1 MTEAYG
7 DLITGQYT
15 VDTAQAEATAHIER
29 YLAPSVSA
37 VRMLQMAGA
46 WPETPMDRVLFA
58 PFGSADWPHF
68 FTAGV
73 GVNITVSLL
82 SQRWGGAAAEIRFT
96 LDGSSPS
103 ADSPQAKLAAGDQF
117 PVIFLNRSG
126 WLCASSWRNGVR
138 TSANDSCA
146 LNIRYSNPRVCESV
160 SENSSGTFCLAT
172 VRKALLIGARRPPST
187 PCICATKPLSIRKT
201 SFVLYPPM
209 RTSRRM

>member
-82 SQRWGGAAAEIRFT
+82 SQRWGGAAAACPGPEWARQI
-96 LDGSSPS
+96 LDD
-103 ADSPQAKLAAGDQF
+103 A
-117 PVIFLNRSG
+117 
-126 WLCASSWRNGVR
+126 
-138 TSANDSCA
+138 
-146 LNIRYSNPRVCESV
+146 YEEYV
-160 SENSSGTFCLAT
+160 S
-172 VRKALLIGARRPPST
+172 
-187 PCICATKPLSIRKT
+187 
-201 SFVLYPPM
+201 
-209 RTSRRM
+209 

>member
-73 GVNITVSLL
+73 GVPAFDNSV
-82 SQRWGGAAAEIRFT
+82 
-96 LDGSSPS
+96 DG
-103 ADSPQAKLAAGDQF
+103 
-117 PVIFLNRSG
+117 
-126 WLCASSWRNGVR
+126 
-138 TSANDSCA
+138 
-146 LNIRYSNPRVCESV
+146 RV
-160 SENSSGTFCLAT
+160 AH
-172 VRKALLIGARRPPST
+172 RPHRVV
-187 PCICATKPLSIRKT
+187 PL
-201 SFVLYPPM
+201 
-209 RTSRRM
+209 